1 MFGALFKFFLV
12 WFLVCV
18 IASNLFNDK
27 NPKLSLLWACMG
39 TIGLIVTGLGAFML
53 LVGGQRV
60 VVISFLGSWPIT
72 FFAVLTILSPHLIK
86 FGRKIRK

>member
-27 NPKLSLLWACMG
+27 NPKLSLLWARSIRAACWRAKSSRHFFSWF
-39 TIGLIVTGLGAFML
+39 LAYNIVCGSND
-53 LVGGQRV
+53 
-60 VVISFLGSWPIT
+60 SFPSSYQVWEKDKKMI
-72 FFAVLTILSPHLIK
+72 FFAGK
-86 FGRKIRK
+86 

>member
-18 IASNLFNDK
+18 IASNFFAVK
-27 NPKLSLLWACMG
+27 NLKLSLLWACMG
-39 TIGLIVTGLGAFML
+39 TIGLIVTGLGAFAL

-72 FFAVLTILSPHLIK
+72 LFAVLTILSPRLIN
-86 FGRKIRK
+86 FGKR